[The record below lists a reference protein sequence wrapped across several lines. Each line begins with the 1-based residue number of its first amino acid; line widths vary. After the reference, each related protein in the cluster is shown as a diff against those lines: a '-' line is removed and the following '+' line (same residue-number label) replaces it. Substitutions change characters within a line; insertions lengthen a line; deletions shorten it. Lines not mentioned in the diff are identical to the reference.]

1 MLARSEDQ
9 MLYLMRRNKGEA
21 GEVKERLAS
30 PVSPST
36 MGSLATL
43 ALSED
48 STIKETNR
56 QTNKPMLWS
65 DTTQFIIFPSR
76 LITRCQ

>member
-1 MLARSEDQ
+1 
-9 MLYLMRRNKGEA
+9 MLYLMRRNKGEV
-21 GEVKERLAS
+21 GEVKERLAN

-48 STIKETNR
+48 LTTKETNR
-56 QTNKPMLWS
+56 QTNKQMPWS
-65 DTTQFIIFPSR
+65 DTMQFIIFPSR

>member
-1 MLARSEDQ
+1 MPARSEDQ
-9 MLYLMRRNKGEA
+9 MLYLMRRSKEEA

-30 PVSPST
+30 PVSLST

-48 STIKETNR
+48 LTIKETNR
-56 QTNKPMLWS
+56 QANKPMPWS
-65 DTTQFIIFPSR
+65 DTT
-76 LITRCQ
+76 